1 MRIWTK
7 ARRLLSALMTMAAL
21 ATSRT
26 LTPNQQARRHRIL
39 DAARALVAKHG
50 YDGMIMRDVATEAQ
64 VSPTTL
70 YNLYNTKDELLLEA
84 LRDSI
89 SDAWDRTSAVA
100 PELGF
105 DRLMTQLTHSVNQT
119 KENAEYAQ
127 AITQALLRAS
137 AGDQLVDNL
146 IKRSARA
153 VHVSLQAMHD
163 EKQLKPKI
171 NLEELAIGMVGAFW
185 SNYMLWSK
193 GVIELGQLE
202 EKLRR
207 GYLSFLLPTAQ
218 GRLKQDISQ
227 LLDELV
233 I

>member
-1 MRIWTK
+1 
-7 ARRLLSALMTMAAL
+7 MAAF
-21 ATSRT
+21 APSRT

-39 DAARALVAKHG
+39 HAARVLVAKHG

-89 SDAWDRTSAVA
+89 SDAWDRTSAVV

-119 KENAEYAQ
+119 KENAAYAQ

-137 AGDQLVDNL
+137 SGDQLVDNL

-153 VHVSLQAMHD
+153 VQVSLQAMLSQ
-163 EKQLKPKI
+163 KQLNPNV
-171 NLEELAIGMVGAFW
+171 NLEQLAMGMVGVFW
-185 SNYMLWSK
+185 SNYMLWNK
-193 GVIELGQLE
+193 GVLELEHLE
-202 EKLRR
+202 ARLRR
-207 GYLSFLLPTAQ
+207 GYLSFLLPAAQ
-218 GRLKQDISQ
+218 GKLKQQISK
-227 LLDELV
+227 LLDAL
-233 I
+233 IT